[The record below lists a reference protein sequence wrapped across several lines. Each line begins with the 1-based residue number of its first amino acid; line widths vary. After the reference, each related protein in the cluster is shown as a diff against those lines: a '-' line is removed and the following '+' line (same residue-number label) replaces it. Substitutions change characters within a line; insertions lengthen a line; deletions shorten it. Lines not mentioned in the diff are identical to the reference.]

1 VTALGTASRSSLSSP
16 GERTLAPAEG
26 WSTVLLLAALLAAV
40 GFALDDARWVGTT
53 PDGESQTWFVPAAI
67 LLGAAWG
74 LVGAKARMPALV
86 VHLIG
91 AAIGSVVVIVLVAGV
106 VSGAP
111 DLLER
116 LRGLNAS
123 LEAFAGD
130 VFVRHLRSRETSV
143 FLLVVGLVGWGT
155 GAFAAFAVFRRRRPL
170 SAILM
175 AGLLLLANLSLTFQP
190 QFVHL
195 VVFAAASLLLLV
207 RANLV
212 EQRAGWVRRR
222 IGDAGYVSGLFMRS
236 GLTFVAVAMTG
247 ALALTASAS
256 SAPLAGAW
264 RGLDDDLVRL
274 GDQLNKIIGGV
285 NAPARGPNAL
295 FSSEQTIRGLW
306 VSSNEVVF
314 RATTSDGLGH
324 YWRAAVYDLFDGT
337 TWHQSER
344 FGVRVEAAQP
354 LLGPTR
360 EIVPELGRHE
370 VAATVTV
377 VGSIG
382 DIVLTPDAPY
392 VLDRPAIVYG
402 NAEGGPFAA
411 AEFADG
417 LRDGES
423 YTVRALVRNER
434 EADGGL
440 TQARLTA
447 ASQAYPGWLARYA
460 HIEEGSVGP
469 MTYQTA
475 ERIVAA
481 LPADERDAFHV
492 ADAVQRFLFAGD
504 FEYRTDVRGL
514 CGGNQV
520 VDCFLRT
527 RAGYCEY
534 FATTMVMLLRT
545 QQIPARLAMGY
556 LPGRKLADGAWEV
569 DRGAAHAWVE
579 VYFPGYGWVTF
590 DPTPG
595 NTENGQRPTSLE
607 PGVAVPSPSPGGS
620 PGGPGGRRTFEPD
633 EPRDRPGASPGAGNL
648 TPPPPG
654 GAGGGLLA
662 VLVTALLGLGLL
674 VAALSVRERRRP
686 TPEPDVVYR
695 GVARLAGRFGYG
707 PRPTQT
713 AYEYATV
720 LGEIVP
726 AVREELALVARVK
739 VEATYG
745 RRQPGPDAIAALR
758 AAYGRL
764 RVRLLALAFRRRP
777 RRR

>member
-1 VTALGTASRSSLSSP
+1 MTAPGAAKRFSLPSP
-16 GERTLAPAEG
+16 AERTLAPAEG

-40 GFALDDARWVGTT
+40 GFAVDDARWVGST
-53 PDGESQTWFVPAAI
+53 PDGQSQTWFVPAAV

-74 LVGAKARMPALV
+74 VVGAKARMPPLL
-86 VHLIG
+86 VHLVG
-91 AAIGSVVVIVLVAGV
+91 AVLGSAVVIVLVAGV
-106 VSGAP
+106 ISGAP
-111 DLLER
+111 DLVER
-116 LRGLNAS
+116 LRGLDAS

-130 VFVRHLRSRETSV
+130 VFVRHLRSRETSA

-170 SAILM
+170 NAIVVS
-175 AGLLLLANLSLTFQP
+175 GLLLLANLSLTFQP
-190 QFVHL
+190 EFVHL
-195 VVFAAASLLLLV
+195 VAFAAASLLLLV

-212 EQRAGWVRRR
+212 EQRAGWVYRR

-236 GLTFVAVAMTG
+236 GLTFVAVALTG

-264 RGLDDDLVRL
+264 RGLDDDLVRI

-314 RATTSDGLGH
+314 RATTSDGSGH
-324 YWRAAVYDLFDGT
+324 YWRAATYDLFDGA

-344 FGVRVEAAQP
+344 FGVRVEAEQP

-370 VAATVTV
+370 VTATVTT

-392 VLDRPAIVYG
+392 VLDRPAIVYA
-402 NAEGGPFAA
+402 NSEGGPFAA

-417 LRDGES
+417 LREGES

-440 TQARLTA
+440 TQARLAA

-469 MTYQTA
+469 LVYPTA
-475 ERIVAA
+475 EGIVAA
-481 LPADERDAFHV
+481 LPADGRDAFHV

-514 CGGNQV
+514 CGGSQV

-607 PGVAVPSPSPGGS
+607 PGAAVPSPSPGGS
-620 PGGPGGRRTFEPD
+620 PGGSRGRRTFEPD
-633 EPRDRPGASPGAGNL
+633 EPRDRAGASPGAGAV
-648 TPPPPG
+648 TAPPG
-654 GAGGGLLA
+654 GAGGGPLA

-674 VAALSVRERRRP
+674 VAVLSVRERRRP
-686 TPEPDVVYR
+686 TPAPDVVYR

-707 PRPTQT
+707 PRPTET
-713 AYEYATV
+713 AYEYAAV
-720 LGEIVP
+720 LGDIVP

-745 RRQPGPDAIAALR
+745 RRQPGPDAMAALR

-764 RVRLLALAFRRRP
+764 RVRLLTLAFRRR
-777 RRR
+777 RR